1 MNENETMSPET
12 EEVLQEAENDVEEI
26 IQAETET
33 PPASESTVVE
43 VPTIPAETSPASSE
57 AAESVP
63 TLPESSVRE
72 LLDFIKNELSADNDS
87 DVAAYDSAESSAE
100 NADTET
106 ENEIEIMPS
115 EESEELMET
124 YEYSVVTDSDAEYR
138 NTIINRL
145 DNLLVCGMITACCAF
160 LILFHTLKKE

>member
-12 EEVLQEAENDVEEI
+12 EEVSQEVENDVEET

-33 PPASESTVVE
+33 SPISESAVVE

-63 TLPESSVRE
+63 ALPESSVRE

-87 DVAAYDSAESSAE
+87 DVAANESAESSAE

-106 ENEIEIMPS
+106 ENETEIMPS
-115 EESEELMET
+115 EEGEGLMET
-124 YEYSVVTDSDAEYR
+124 YEYSVVTDSDTEYR

>member
-12 EEVLQEAENDVEEI
+12 EEVSQEVENDVEET

-33 PPASESTVVE
+33 SPISESAVVE

-63 TLPESSVRE
+63 ALPESSVRE
-72 LLDFIKNELSADNDS
+72 LLDFIKNELSADSDN
-87 DVAAYDSAESSAE
+87 DVAANESAESSAE

-115 EESEELMET
+115 KESEELMET

>member
-12 EEVLQEAENDVEEI
+12 EEVLQEVENDVEEI

-33 PPASESTVVE
+33 SPASESIVVE

-57 AAESVP
+57 TAESVSA
-63 TLPESSVRE
+63 LPESSVRE
-72 LLDFIKNELSADNDS
+72 LLDFIKNELSADNNS
-87 DVAAYDSAESSAE
+87 NVAAYDSAEYSAE

>member
-12 EEVLQEAENDVEEI
+12 EEVSQEVENDVEET
-26 IQAETET
+26 IQAETEASPT
-33 PPASESTVVE
+33 SESAVVE

-63 TLPESSVRE
+63 ALPESSVRE

-87 DVAAYDSAESSAE
+87 DVAANESAESSAE

-106 ENEIEIMPS
+106 ENETEIMPS
-115 EESEELMET
+115 EEGEELMET

>member
-12 EEVLQEAENDVEEI
+12 EEVLQEVENDVEET

-33 PPASESTVVE
+33 SPASESTVVE

-63 TLPESSVRE
+63 ALPESSVRE
-72 LLDFIKNELSADNDS
+72 LLDFIKNELSADNNS
-87 DVAAYDSAESSAE
+87 DVAAYDSAEYSAE
-100 NADTET
+100 NADTEI
-106 ENEIEIMPS
+106 ENEIEIIPS

-138 NTIINRL
+138 NTVINRL

>member
-1 MNENETMSPET
+1 M
-12 EEVLQEAENDVEEI
+12 
-26 IQAETET
+26 
-33 PPASESTVVE
+33 E

-57 AAESVP
+57 TAESVSA
-63 TLPESSVRE
+63 LPESSVRE
-72 LLDFIKNELSADNDS
+72 LLDFIKSELSADNDS
-87 DVAAYDSAESSAE
+87 DVAAYDSAEFSAE

-115 EESEELMET
+115 EENEELMET

-160 LILFHTLKKE
+160 LILFHILKKE

>member
-1 MNENETMSPET
+1 MNENETMSPEA
-12 EEVLQEAENDVEEI
+12 EEVSQEVENDVEET

-33 PPASESTVVE
+33 SPISESAVVE

-57 AAESVP
+57 TAESVP
-63 TLPESSVRE
+63 ALPESSVRE
-72 LLDFIKNELSADNDS
+72 LLDFIKNELSADSDN
-87 DVAAYDSAESSAE
+87 DVAANESAEFSAE

>member
-12 EEVLQEAENDVEEI
+12 EEVLQEVENDVEET

-33 PPASESTVVE
+33 SPASESTVVE

-57 AAESVP
+57 TAESVP
-63 TLPESSVRE
+63 ALSESSVRE

-87 DVAAYDSAESSAE
+87 NVAADDSAEYSAE

>member
-12 EEVLQEAENDVEEI
+12 EEVSQEVENDVEET

-33 PPASESTVVE
+33 SPISESAVVE

-63 TLPESSVRE
+63 ALPESSVRE
-72 LLDFIKNELSADNDS
+72 LLDFIKNELSADSDN
-87 DVAAYDSAESSAE
+87 DVAANESAESSAE

-106 ENEIEIMPS
+106 ENETEIMPS
-115 EESEELMET
+115 EEGEELMET

>member
-12 EEVLQEAENDVEEI
+12 EEVLQEVENDVEET

-33 PPASESTVVE
+33 SPASESTVVE

-57 AAESVP
+57 TAESVP
-63 TLPESSVRE
+63 ALPESSVRE
-72 LLDFIKNELSADNDS
+72 LLDFIKNELSADNNS
-87 DVAAYDSAESSAE
+87 NVAAYDSAEYSAE

-124 YEYSVVTDSDAEYR
+124 YGYSVVTDSDAEYR

>member
-1 MNENETMSPET
+1 MKTKPCPRRQRKYRRKSKTMWKRPYKQK
-12 EEVLQEAENDVEEI
+12 LRR
-26 IQAETET
+26 
-33 PPASESTVVE
+33 PRFLR
-43 VPTIPAETSPASSE
+43 VPWWKF
-57 AAESVP
+57 
-63 TLPESSVRE
+63 RRF
-72 LLDFIKNELSADNDS
+72 LLDFIKNELSADSDN
-87 DVAAYDSAESSAE
+87 DVAANESAESSAK

-124 YEYSVVTDSDAEYR
+124 YECSVVTDSDAEYR

>member
-12 EEVLQEAENDVEEI
+12 EEVLQEVENDVEET

-33 PPASESTVVE
+33 SPASESTVVE
-43 VPTIPAETSPASSE
+43 VPTIPAETSPVSSE
-57 AAESVP
+57 TTESVSA
-63 TLPESSVRE
+63 LPESSVRE

-87 DVAAYDSAESSAE
+87 NVAAYDSAEFSAE
-100 NADTET
+100 NADAET